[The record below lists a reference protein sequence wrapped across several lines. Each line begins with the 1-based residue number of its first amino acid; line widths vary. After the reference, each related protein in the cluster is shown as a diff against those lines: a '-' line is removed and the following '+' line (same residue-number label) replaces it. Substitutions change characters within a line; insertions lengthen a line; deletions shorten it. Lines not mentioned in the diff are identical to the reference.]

1 MKTLLAVVSLFLA
14 LTGFAADS
22 TIHALP
28 AGGTLS
34 DSDVGILDRQVAP
47 AVWNNKSFTL
57 LALKG
62 YIGTNG
68 NFIANYIITTNIYT
82 AYAVS
87 VNQSVT
93 NLTVENIN
101 LTSNSYTTNILI
113 TTNYNYY
120 PETFITNNTVL
131 SNYWTTNIFT
141 DTYVSNYFLDYEFFT
156 NTFYTN
162 VYYTNVLTYTF
173 PTNYYFTNIVN
184 NDTYVSNYFWTNVFS
199 TAYFSNYYYYT
210 NYVLNAYTNYYT
222 NTFLVSGPYIANL
235 AGLGTNVGLVGL
247 TVIADSNF
255 VAQAGF
261 DGVQLWANNLLVKN
275 TATVDELDATAIYL
289 AGIPNRVLGTDG
301 TGKIV
306 GTNVSEVINLN
317 VTSNLYVT
325 NIVTAKTAYF
335 TNIIVVQSFINTNY
349 GTLATATN
357 TAQTASGTNQWVQTL
372 ASDGSVTNTTGAGWV
387 TYTLRSGTTNRYYWI
402 GDASWVP
409 IGDLTSNLAP
419 SGVLFIPSN
428 KTVKV
433 DIENLAGQTNYSC
446 ALQRP

>member
-1 MKTLLAVVSLFLA
+1 MKTLLAVVGLFVA

-47 AVWNNKSFTL
+47 AVWNNKSFTFL
-57 LALKG
+57 SLKS
-62 YIGTNG
+62 YVGTNG
-68 NFIANYIITTNIYT
+68 VFVANYITVQNITNNNLYT
-82 AYAVS
+82 
-87 VNQSVT
+87 T
-93 NLTVENIN
+93 NLTVQNF
-101 LTSNSYTTNILI
+101 TVASNSYTTNILI
-113 TTNYNYY
+113 TTDYNYY

-141 DTYVSNYFLDYEFFT
+141 DTYVSNYFLDYVFFT

-184 NDTYVSNYFWTNVFS
+184 NNNYVSNYFWTNVYN

-210 NYVLNAYTNYYT
+210 NYLLSAYTNYYT

-261 DGVQLWANNLLVKN
+261 DGVQLWANNLLVNN
-275 TATVDELDATAIYL
+275 TATVDELDATEIYL
-289 AGIPNRVLGTDG
+289 SGVANRNRVLGTDAL
-301 TGKIV
+301 GKIV
-306 GTNVSEVINLN
+306 PTNITTVVNFN
-317 VTSNLYVT
+317 VESNLYVT
-325 NIVTAKTAYF
+325 NLVTAKTAFF

-357 TAQTASGTNQWVQTL
+357 TAPTASGTNQWVQTL
-372 ASDGSVTNTTGAGWV
+372 ASDGSVTNTTGPGWV
-387 TYTLRSGTTNRYYWI
+387 TYTLKSGTTNRYYWI

-419 SGVLFIPSN
+419 SGVFFIPSN
-428 KTVKV
+428 KTAKI